1 GAIWTRTPQG
11 NLQLGYHI
19 QMQQVGLEKSD
30 EGRQSHDELLRQRV
44 QTGKPI
50 YRAPH
55 SGRAK
60 SDAAT
65 GVSGG
70 NPTDFLL
77 LLVPIL
83 VNNQVAGLVEV
94 WQAPDRH
101 PSAIQG
107 FMQFLI
113 HMAELA
119 SRYLRHRLLGEM
131 TGQQQLWTQL
141 ETFARQVHASLKP
154 VEVSYIVA

>member
-1 GAIWTRTPQG
+1 
-11 NLQLGYHI
+11 
-19 QMQQVGLEKSD
+19 M
-30 EGRQSHDELLRQRV
+30 
-44 QTGKPI
+44 
-50 YRAPH
+50 
-55 SGRAK
+55 
-60 SDAAT
+60 
-65 GVSGG
+65 
-70 NPTDFLL
+70 PTNFLNTSPNSRLPLFLFFLL

-83 VNNQVAGLVEV
+83 VNSQVAGLVEV

-131 TGQQQLWTQL
+131 TGQQQLW
-141 ETFARQVHASLKP
+141 P
-154 VEVSYIVA
+154 P